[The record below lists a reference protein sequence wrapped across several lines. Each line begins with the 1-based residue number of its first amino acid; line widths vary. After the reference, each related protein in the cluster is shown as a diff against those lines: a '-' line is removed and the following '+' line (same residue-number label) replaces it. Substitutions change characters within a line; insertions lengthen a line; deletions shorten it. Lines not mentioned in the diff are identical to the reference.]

1 MVSVNLGCS
10 FSFFSDLFNQDRN
23 KDEFEAAHLIVKEWG
38 GVESIAKG
46 LETDLAVSNPLTLS
60 FLSQLF
66 AFFYRMELSV
76 QKTISNAAKESNDYI
91 IRIYLLTQCFRFGD
105 NKRMPRKIK
114 TVWELFLDCFEDFI
128 LKVLMAAAAVSL
140 ILGIINEGWAKG
152 WIEGVSIFIAI
163 AIIVSVTTTNNY
175 IKEKQ
180 FQELQN
186 KQDVTSARVIR
197 DGKILTVDAEEL
209 VVGDLVTIPAGDNI
223 PADCIAYKTTSF
235 SANESSLTGETNEQH
250 KAAVSTEM
258 MMGDPLLLQN
268 TLA

>member
-1 MVSVNLGCS
+1 MSENKINFELAEKLLPENELK
-10 FSFFSDLFNQDRN
+10 FNPDELADLFNQDRN

-46 LETDLAVSNPLTLS
+46 LETDLANGILGSKDDLE
-60 FLSQLF
+60 
-66 AFFYRMELSV
+66 RR
-76 QKTISNAAKESNDYI
+76 KRK
-91 IRIYLLTQCFRFGD
+91 FGD